1 MEAIEHKVL
10 SNLIDYYVNIMVNR
24 VIYDIRRTPK
34 EAMLSGD
41 DSELKSV
48 WEEICAQLQDEQFF
62 GWDMVDDMVSLI
74 CATRFEELPRPIQY
88 ALTYEACSL
97 YGDEIE
103 AECIFTERVS
113 DMIKEKVYEYA
124 INYEN
129 KHIRS
134 YLDRI
139 WSSD

>member
-1 MEAIEHKVL
+1 MEATEHKVL
-10 SNLIDYYVNIMVNR
+10 SDLIDYYIDMLVKR

-48 WEEICAQLQDEQFF
+48 WEELCAQLQDEHFF
-62 GWDMVDDMVSLI
+62 GWDLVDDMVSLI
-74 CATRFEELPRPIQY
+74 CATRFEELPYPVQF

-97 YGDEIE
+97 YGEEIE
-103 AECIFTERVS
+103 AECSFTERVA
-113 DMIKEKVYEYA
+113 DMIKEKVYDYA
-124 INYEN
+124 LNYEN
-129 KHIRS
+129 KHIS
-134 YLDRI
+134 NYLERV